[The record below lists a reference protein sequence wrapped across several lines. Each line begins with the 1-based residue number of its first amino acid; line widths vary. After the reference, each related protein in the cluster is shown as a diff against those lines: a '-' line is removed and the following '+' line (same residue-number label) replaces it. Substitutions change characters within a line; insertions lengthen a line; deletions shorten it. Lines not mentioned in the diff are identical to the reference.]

1 MNQIQIDALSEL
13 TINLLNTLRLE
24 LRPEQ
29 STVESFRNL
38 ILLFQGTEE
47 WVQIN
52 STAPWSRLVQQLLK
66 PKRLIKLIQNHYN
79 YDLSQN
85 LYLLNYEILDTQPQN
100 EIEEI
105 LNRIVCALISYHYQV
120 TIPDPPQVSQVS
132 RITQENSESSLIIAE
147 QTQVNH
153 ITTSSSISTM
163 IPLEFQNE
171 QYGESQNTTRAQFI
185 LDKLKHQINNSV
197 VGHYNKLFQY

>member
-1 MNQIQIDALSEL
+1 MNQIQIEALSEL
-13 TINLLNTLRLE
+13 TINLLNTLRLQ
-24 LRPEQ
+24 LKPEI
-29 STVESFRNL
+29 STIESFRNL

-47 WVQIN
+47 WIQIN
-52 STAPWSRLVQQLLK
+52 NSAPWSRLVQQLLK

-85 LYLLNYEILDTQPQN
+85 VYLLNYEILDAQPKN

-105 LNRIVCALISYHYQV
+105 INRIVCALISYHYQV

-132 RITQENSESSLIIAE
+132 RFTQQNSQSSLIINE
-147 QTQVNH
+147 QNQVNH
-153 ITTSSSISTM
+153 FTTSSSISTM

-171 QYGESQNTTRAQFI
+171 QSGESQNTRRAQYI
-185 LDKLKHQINNSV
+185 LDKLTDQINNSV

>member
-13 TINLLNTLRLE
+13 TITLLNTLRLE
-24 LRPEQ
+24 LRPEA

-38 ILLFQGTEE
+38 ILLFQGTED

-66 PKRLIKLIQNHYN
+66 PKRLIKLIQNHYH

-85 LYLLNYEILDTQPQN
+85 LYLLNYEILDDHPQN
-100 EIEEI
+100 EIEET

-120 TIPDPPQVSQVS
+120 TIPDPPQVSQAS
-132 RITQENSESSLIIAE
+132 RTTQENSESSLIIPE
-147 QTQVNH
+147 QTRANH
-153 ITTSSSISTM
+153 LTTSSSISTM
-163 IPLEFQNE
+163 IPIECQNE
-171 QYGESQNTTRAQFI
+171 QYAESQNTRRAKLI
-185 LDKLKHQINNSV
+185 LDKLTHQINNSV

>member
-132 RITQENSESSLIIAE
+132 RITQENQESSLIIAE
-147 QTQVNH
+147 QIQVNH

>member
-24 LRPEQ
+24 LRPEVT
-29 STVESFRNL
+29 TVESFRNL

-66 PKRLIKLIQNHYN
+66 PKRLIKLIQNHYQ

-85 LYLLNYEILDTQPQN
+85 LYLLNYEILDAHPQN
-100 EIEEI
+100 EIEET

-132 RITQENSESSLIIAE
+132 RTTQENSESSLIIPE
-147 QTQVNH
+147 QTRGNH
-153 ITTSSSISTM
+153 LTTSSSISTM

-171 QYGESQNTTRAQFI
+171 QYAESQNTRRAKLI
-185 LDKLKHQINNSV
+185 LDKLTHQINNSV